1 MTRALA
7 LSCLLLL
14 AAARPASAEW
24 HFTPMVGLTMFG
36 NTSLVDVE
44 EATSKTH
51 RQFGG
56 AVSWLGGGLVGIE
69 GLVIWTPGLFESDE
83 TSFPMNQEL
92 GRSSRSIVT
101 MGNVVVTLP
110 RKWTEYGLRPFFS
123 GGLGLMHVSRE
134 DLGIFPVKLNLTAF
148 NVGGGAVGF
157 FSPRTG
163 VRFDVRYHSTLRRTD
178 EGPVAIGPVHLRYLT
193 ASIGVVFRR

>member
-14 AAARPASAEW
+14 AVAHPAAAEW

-36 NTSLVDVE
+36 NTSLVDLE
-44 EATSKTH
+44 QATSKTH
-51 RQFGG
+51 RHFGG

-69 GLVIWTPGLFESDE
+69 GLVIWTPGLFESDQ
-83 TSFPMNQEL
+83 TTFPVEQEF

-123 GGLGLMHVSRE
+123 GGFGVMNVARE
-134 DLGIFPVKLNLTAF
+134 DLGIFPFNLNLAAF
-148 NVGGGAVGF
+148 NFGGGAIGF

-163 VRFDVRYHSTLRRTD
+163 VRFDVRYNSTLRRTD
-178 EGPVAIGPVHLRYLT
+178 EGPVATGPVHLRYMT
-193 ASIGVVFRR
+193 ASIGIVFRR